1 MFEGSDNIV
10 WLTTLTLIIILAIF
24 AMKFVAQM
32 LKARAETAAAT
43 EMDTRL
49 DLLEKSTGDIEHRL
63 AHIEAMLKE
72 VE

>member
-49 DLLEKSTGDIEHRL
+49 DLLEKNTGDIEHRL